1 METKNEEQKMSG
13 WVGTVFGVL
22 GALLVAANIGM
33 NDVGYSCFLVG
44 SSFSLYYSIKM
55 RDNSQIILWAV
66 FFAINV
72 FGLFNYI
79 K

>member
-1 METKNEEQKMSG
+1 MSG
-13 WVGTVFGVL
+13 WIGTIFGVL
-22 GALLVAANIGM
+22 GALLVAANMGL
-33 NDVGYSCFLVG
+33 NDVGYSFFLVG

-55 RDNSQIILWAV
+55 RDNSQIILWGV